1 MISSVKFRK
10 ILNDIKRLPED
21 AEVDLGMNIIKK
33 RYISLKNIIII

>member
-21 AEVDLGMNIIKK
+21 AAVDSGMNIIKK
-33 RYISLKNIIII
+33 DIIH